1 MLKVFVKDQE
11 QRQATSLQAA
21 SYFAYACSP
30 DSDLPGTM
38 QVEMLVHAKASKNI
52 RRGALVGWLHWLA
65 DSVEHLQAERD
76 RNRSFTQPRTRP
88 LRDFMPRRRGRSPS
102 TAKGAWRFTSP
113 RART

>member
-30 DSDLPGTM
+30 DSDRPGTM

-52 RRGALVGWLHWLA
+52 RRGTLVGWLA
-65 DSVEHLQAERD
+65 DSVEHLEAETISQAATDRTILCRD
-76 RNRSFTQPRTRP
+76 GEPG
-88 LRDFMPRRRGRSPS
+88 LGRSPS
-102 TAKGAWRFTSP
+102 TAKGPWRFTSP